1 MGSLEQKE
9 AVPSSGLIWMRG
21 GGGSLALVTAE
32 GPRSPRSPGCWG
44 GGKTADGPRCPLL
57 QTMVHILGQSL
68 ERKFSLLKA
77 PKPPAE
83 TCTCLPS
90 GLPAPSSTSNLH
102 APGKRKRG
110 SPAAQQTRD
119 PLGFST
125 ELTTSISTQERKHVS
140 RALCHRIRAG
150 PTATPSGR
158 NSLPLHQDETYSHPI
173 RVGPVASLS
182 RGWIYRAGNSVC
194 FGKRI
199 QALVKKLFQ
208 NPETQSQFLFSSP
221 KALLF

>member
-1 MGSLEQKE
+1 M
-9 AVPSSGLIWMRG
+9 
-21 GGGSLALVTAE
+21 ALVTAK

-57 QTMVHILGQSL
+57 QTVVHILGQSL

-83 TCTCLPS
+83 MCTCLPS

-102 APGKRKRG
+102 TPGKRKRG

-119 PLGFST
+119 PLGFSM
-125 ELTTSISTQERKHVS
+125 ELTTSSSTQERRRVS
-140 RALCHRIRAG
+140 RALCHPIRAGPMATPSGQDPQPPHQDRTHGHPIRAG

-158 NSLPLHQDETYSHPI
+158 DPQPPHQGRAHGHPI
-173 RVGPVASLS
+173 RMRLTTTPSG
-182 RGWIYRAGNSVC
+182 
-194 FGKRI
+194 
-199 QALVKKLFQ
+199 
-208 NPETQSQFLFSSP
+208 
-221 KALLF
+221 